1 MQHATFNMG
10 FPPRRRPF
18 LPYRVHLSAH
28 AAHGTTVQQLSGQL
42 RRKSRGLRDL
52 SRSPVQLRRQVVY
65 HGPSK
70 ILHRMEDR
78 HDCISGRSHL
88 KCDATFF
95 ADRGNIRSNDR
106 LTSSLIPALGTHLR
120 KRSSAPRYLEASLR
134 VLCVNWRICSSRFPI
149 ENRSLRRPRGVLV
162 QKLGEVV
169 RPVVTEY

>member
-1 MQHATFNMG
+1 M
-10 FPPRRRPF
+10 
-18 LPYRVHLSAH
+18 
-28 AAHGTTVQQLSGQL
+28 QLSRWVSRRGVGPSGPTVSTCPRTLRAAPPSSNYRGQL

-95 ADRGNIRSNDR
+95 ADRGNIKSNDR
-106 LTSSLIPALGTHLR
+106 LTSSLIPAFGAHLR

>member
-1 MQHATFNMG
+1 MQLS
-10 FPPRRRPF
+10 RRRPF
-18 LPYRVHLSAH
+18 RHVHLSAH
-28 AAHGTTVQQLSGQL
+28 AARGTTVLQLSGQL

-70 ILHRMEDR
+70 ILHRMQGR

-95 ADRGNIRSNDR
+95 AHRGNIRSNDR
-106 LTSSLIPALGTHLR
+106 LTSSLIPALGAYLR
-120 KRSSAPRYLEASLR
+120 ERSSASRYLEASLR
-134 VLCVNWRICSSRFPI
+134 VFSMDWRICGITFPKQNRSSR
-149 ENRSLRRPRGVLV
+149 RPSVVFV